1 MSTSEGPPFA
11 ALKPSRTPPIPSRDE
26 PGPKRCVEPMAVA
39 ADGYSEASSWLR
51 LHLFGRGYM
60 TDVVS
65 STLGWVALYE
75 LEWREGSAV
84 VTSKSG
90 LIFAIARV

>member
-1 MSTSEGPPFA
+1 
-11 ALKPSRTPPIPSRDE
+11 
-26 PGPKRCVEPMAVA
+26 MAVA

-51 LHLFGRGYM
+51 LHLVGRGYM

-84 VTSKSG
+84 VTSNSG